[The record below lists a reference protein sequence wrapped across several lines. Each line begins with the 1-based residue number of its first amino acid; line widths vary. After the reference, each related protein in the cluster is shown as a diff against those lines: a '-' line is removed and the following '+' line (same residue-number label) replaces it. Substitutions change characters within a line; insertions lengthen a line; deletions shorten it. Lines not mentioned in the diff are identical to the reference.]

1 MNSERQI
8 PSFPDLNNLPIQ
20 PRRLMTIVI
29 VGAII
34 ITLFIA
40 LNVLRG
46 IYTNWLWFDN
56 LGHLDVYT
64 TILSTRIWLF
74 LLGFAVAIIVIGLN
88 FLWAYRSSKAGP
100 SYSNASS
107 LALTQIYRV
116 MKLGVVL
123 ASLIVSI
130 IFATVISGRWE
141 SILLFLNRSPFGQA
155 EPILNTDASFY
166 ILTLPVLHL
175 IQGWVLGICIVIILG
190 VFAIYFINYGI
201 KGTALSLNPQ
211 LISHMSAVG
220 GIGLLAF
227 ALGHYL
233 DIYELLFSTQGA
245 AFGASYTDI
254 TAKQP
259 GLYVLT
265 FLAGLGGLLL
275 IVSSINSGLRFRLRI
290 IIATISFWFVASIL
304 VGFIFPSAVQRFIVS
319 PNELKY
325 EKPYIE
331 NSIEW
336 TRIGYGLNNIT
347 DANYEYQP
355 QLTQSHLADNPETI
369 NNLRLWDPKPARD
382 VYNQVQHLRLYYE
395 FEDVDID
402 RYIVDGE
409 YRQVILSAR
418 ELSPEELPEEA
429 QRWVPRTLQ
438 YTHGYGAVVS
448 PVTEFTAEGQPEFF
462 LQDIPPT
469 GPLTLDK
476 PQIYYGEKTD
486 GYVIVNTAEK
496 EFDHPATAQDV
507 SGSPKF
513 IQYDGK
519 GGVELTSILKKIA
532 YAWELGDFNIL
543 ISGQITEESRIQY
556 RRQIQSRI
564 QTIAPFLMLDKD
576 PYLVISDGALH
587 WIQDA
592 YTITN
597 KLPYSTRFEN
607 KFNYIRN
614 SVKVVV
620 DTFDGSVRFFV
631 ADPDDILIKT
641 YQEIFPDLFKSLDT
655 MPEDLRSHIRYP
667 EGLFSI
673 QSEMYL
679 QYHMTDPTVFY
690 TKEDQWSIPIEVTF
704 GQPSQVNPYYIIMK
718 LPRLPGETE
727 EEYQARPA
735 EFMQILPFTPSNKPN
750 LVAWLASR
758 SDSAHYGELV
768 AFNFPRDRQVFG
780 PSQIEARIDN
790 DTYISQQ
797 FTLWGQAGSTVI
809 RGNLLTVPLGDSLMY
824 IEPVYLQAENLNL
837 PELKQ
842 VILATSTQ
850 VVMRPTLS
858 EAIDALLLEDTSV
871 PSSTKTTTTSSKDN
885 DGDDS
890 ISVGNLKELRDQVAV
905 LEKEFDTLLE
915 VINNL
920 KANNDK

>member
-8 PSFPDLNNLPIQ
+8 PSFPNLSNLPIQ
-20 PRRLMTIVI
+20 PRRLMTIII
-29 VGAII
+29 VGATI
-34 ITLFIA
+34 ITLFVA

-56 LGHLDVYT
+56 LGHLDIYT
-64 TILSTRIWLF
+64 KILSTRIWLF
-74 LLGFAVAIIVIGLN
+74 LAGFAVAITVIGLN
-88 FLWAYRSSKAGP
+88 FLLAYRSSKAGP
-100 SYSNASS
+100 SYSSASS

-116 MKLGVVL
+116 MKLGLVL
-123 ASLIVSI
+123 ASLIVSV
-130 IFATVISGRWE
+130 IFATVVSGRWE

-175 IQGWVLGICIVIILG
+175 IQGWVLGLCIVIILG

-201 KGTALSLNPQ
+201 KGTTLSLNSQ
-211 LISHMSAVG
+211 LISHLSGVG
-220 GIGLLAF
+220 GVGLLAF

-275 IVSSINSGLRFRLRI
+275 IISSINSGLRFRLRI
-290 IIATISFWFVASIL
+290 IVATISFWLVASIL

-319 PNELKY
+319 PNELKH

-355 QLTQSHLADNPETI
+355 QLTKSHLDDNPETI

-402 RYIVDGE
+402 RYIIDGE

-469 GPLTLDK
+469 GPITLDK

-486 GYVIVNTAEK
+486 GYVIVNTSEK
-496 EFDHPATAQDV
+496 EFDHPATAADV

-519 GGVELTSILKKIA
+519 GGVELTSIIKKIA

-556 RRQIQSRI
+556 RREIQDRI
-564 QTIAPFLMLDKD
+564 QTIAPFLMLDND

-620 DTFDGSVRFFV
+620 DTYDGSVRFFV
-631 ADPDDILIKT
+631 ADSDDILIKT
-641 YQEIFPDLFKSLDT
+641 YQEIFPDMFKSLDT
-655 MPEDLRSHIRYP
+655 MPENLRSHIRYP

-758 SDSAHYGELV
+758 SDAAHYGELV

-809 RGNLLTVPLGDSLMY
+809 RGNLLTVPLGDSLLY

-858 EAIDALLLEDTSV
+858 EAIDALLPEDTSV
-871 PSSTKTTTTSSKDN
+871 PSSTKSTTATSKDDAA
-885 DGDDS
+885 DGS
-890 ISVGNLKELRDQVAV
+890 ISVGNLKDLRDQVAV

-915 VINNL
+915 VINSL
-920 KANNDK
+920 QANNDK